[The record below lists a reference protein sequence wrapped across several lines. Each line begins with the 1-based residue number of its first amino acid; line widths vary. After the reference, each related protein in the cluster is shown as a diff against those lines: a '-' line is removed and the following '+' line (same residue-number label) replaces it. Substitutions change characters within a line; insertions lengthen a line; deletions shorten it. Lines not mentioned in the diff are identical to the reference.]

1 MKCEIIKNNT
11 ANFTGFFKLA
21 LIDEN
26 NEKVNYDSINEYAKT
41 YLFMSTIKIINT
53 LKKEYK
59 ALVVKET
66 VHRWH
71 GYQDLSFAYF
81 YNEEDANKAKDWIN
95 SILLSNEIKGVD
107 QLKQE
112 AKNKKEASYEK
123 RVNKKFQQATPFI
136 GKDVIVNIKFSADGV
151 ISGDTTMHTKITFI
165 GRVGKDKFVIQTFNG
180 SFYATYSSFYFDE
193 NKMTL
198 LNAGQTVKFEIE

>member
-11 ANFTGFFKLA
+11 ANFTGMFKFA

-41 YLFMSTIKIINT
+41 YLFMSTIKVINT

-107 QLKQE
+107 QLRKEVEDKKKKTHDKKVNNKFEE
-112 AKNKKEASYEK
+112 AKK
-123 RVNKKFQQATPFI
+123 FI
-136 GKDVIVNIKFSADGV
+136 GKDVKFEMRMNVSWVIRADITSIVTITNVEKIGSDIKVYTDDG
-151 ISGDTTMHTKITFI
+151 IF
-165 GRVGKDKFVIQTFNG
+165 F
-180 SFYATYSSFYFDE
+180 ATYSSFYFDE
-193 NKMTL
+193 NKMSIVNSGQAINFTL
-198 LNAGQTVKFEIE
+198 I